1 MTTFLNMSDVLQ
13 MIETHLGNIE
23 LKNQY
28 DVIQISPLNKI

>member
-13 MIETHLGNIE
+13 MIETHLVNIE